1 MNQRRQSRFLI
12 VTLFAALLLSST
24 GTGEAF
30 GTHSQNSLSAK
41 GNRTRTE
48 GDAYFLVGENAR
60 ATERYEKALLF
71 YKDAN
76 SPEGEGNVY
85 IALGNIHLRTGNNV
99 KATEMY
105 EKALPLFLQ
114 SHSLQGEGQV
124 YTGMGNVHL
133 RSRNYSQAKEMYG
146 KALILFEKTN
156 ARSEQ
161 GHVHR
166 NLGEIFMRTG
176 NNAKA
181 MEHYEKALALF
192 SQAHDT
198 IGKGAALRSMG
209 EAHYYVGNNAK
220 AMELLH
226 MSLSL
231 FKEKEYPHGE
241 ADVFRRMGQIH
252 LRTGDYEKAL
262 EMLQDKAL
270 PRYKKID
277 EPVGQADIYKDVGDI
292 FYYSRD
298 YAKALEMYDNALPL
312 YRKVDDPI
320 GMGNVHRSMGD
331 ISMRTGDNKRA
342 VDFYMRAQQLYQRA
356 DSPIG
361 QGNVY
366 HSLGDI
372 YLMDR
377 DLEKAREMYLLA
389 LPFYE
394 KANALMGQGN
404 SYRGLGD
411 VSFGKGDH
419 LDASDMYQRALS
431 FFLRS
436 NSAYG
441 QGRTYQNLGEIQ
453 FSLGNLEKAV
463 EMYDRSVNIYR
474 RTEDIELEAYALFR
488 KAAVFRKAAKKD
500 ETLSLY
506 ETALT
511 KLEKVRRHALFSEM
525 KKGFLEKAYDHYEDA
540 AVFMLENHYYEKA
553 FRAIEAMKARAFLD
567 QLSEGR
573 VDLQK
578 GIDPALREK
587 RDDIENTITALRKR
601 VREEAEKANPDET
614 KIAALRKDLAGEEEK
629 LELIKREIRFKNPLY
644 SSVQYPDPVTLKELQ
659 ENILKK
665 DESLI
670 EYFIA
675 KQGVYCFVIDKNRYH
690 VLKLSVSKEAL
701 EKNVESLLR
710 NIQDVLK
717 GISFDMPTAIRLYQ
731 DLIRPL
737 ESLVKE
743 KTLIVV
749 PHGIIALLP
758 FDALMVKTNGKD
770 AYLIEKHR
778 IKYIQSA
785 SVLGMLRTHFKKD
798 GLNERFL
805 GFGDP
810 VYDYESYRS
819 GKPETGEEET
829 SGRSASGQ
837 WTKSGYLRAGGRLT
851 RLVGS
856 GKEIKEIGDIFQ
868 IKELPGKT
876 LLRTD
881 AREENAKSPETQNYG
896 YIHFSTHGILT
907 PNFQAIALSHIPHSS
922 EDGFFTM
929 GEIMNSRFNAR
940 LVVLSACET
949 GLGQIDRGEGVTGL
963 TRAVMYAGSPAAV
976 VSLWSVS
983 DEGTKELMV
992 NFYKNMIEKGIGK
1005 EESLRLAKMEMIREK
1020 GYDAKEEAPGK
1031 GDLRS
1036 VKITERVQVGAFN
1049 HPFYWSAFVM
1059 YGE

>member
-1 MNQRRQSRFLI
+1 MI
-12 VTLFAALLLSST
+12 MTLLAAAVSLLLPIPADGKNPGNLNKYHLITEGNRCKTEGNSFFQ
-24 GTGEAF
+24 TGE
-30 GTHSQNSLSAK
+30 N
-41 GNRTRTE
+41 
-48 GDAYFLVGENAR
+48 VR
-60 ATERYEKALLF
+60 AMELYEKALFL
-71 YKDAN
+71 YRDAN
-76 SPEGEGNVY
+76 SPEDVGDVY
-85 IALGNIHLRTGNNV
+85 VAIGNIHLRTGNNQ
-99 KATEMY
+99 KAREMY
-105 EKALPLFLQ
+105 EKALSLFLQ
-114 SHSLQGEGQV
+114 SHSLLGEGKV
-124 YTGMGNVHL
+124 YTGLGNVHL
-133 RSRNYSQAKEMYG
+133 RSRNYIRAKEMYE
-146 KALILFEKTN
+146 KALLLFEKTN
-156 ARSEQ
+156 ARSDQ

-176 NNAKA
+176 NNASA

-192 SQAHDT
+192 SRVQDV
-198 IGKGAALRSMG
+198 IGRGSALRSMG
-209 EAHYYVGNNAK
+209 EAHYYVGHNAK
-220 AMELLH
+220 AMELFH
-226 MSLSL
+226 ISLSL
-231 FKEKEYPHGE
+231 FKGTEYPHGE
-241 ADVFRRMGQIH
+241 ADVFRRMGQIY
-252 LRTGDYEKAL
+252 LRTGNYEKAL

-277 EPVGQADIYKDVGDI
+277 EPVGQADVYKDVGDI

-298 YAKALEMYDNALPL
+298 YAKALEMYDNALPF

-320 GMGNVHRSMGD
+320 GMGNVYRSLGD

-342 VDFYMRAQQLYQRA
+342 VDFYMRANQLYQQA

-372 YLMDR
+372 HLMDR
-377 DLEKAREMYLLA
+377 DLEKAREMYRRA

-404 SYRGLGD
+404 IYRGLGD
-411 VSFGKGDH
+411 VFFGKGDYR
-419 LDASDMYQRALS
+419 DATDMYERALS

-441 QGRTYQNLGEIQ
+441 QGRTYQNLGEIE
-453 FSLGNLEKAV
+453 FSLGNFEKAV

-488 KAAVFRKAAKKD
+488 KAAVFRKASKKED
-500 ETLSLY
+500 TLSLY
-506 ETALT
+506 ETGLAR
-511 KLEKVRRHALFSEM
+511 LEKVRRHAIFSEM

-540 AVFMLENHYYEKA
+540 AVFMLDNHFYEKA

-573 VDLQK
+573 VDLRK

-587 RDDIENTITALRKR
+587 RDDIENTMSLLLKR
-601 VREEAEKANPDET
+601 IRDEVEKPNPDET
-614 KIAALRKDLAGEEEK
+614 KIAALRKELAGEEEK
-629 LELIKREIRFKNPLY
+629 LELLKREIRFKNPLY
-644 SSVQYPDPVTLKELQ
+644 SSVQYPDPITLKELQ
-659 ENILKK
+659 ENILRK
-665 DESLI
+665 DEALI

-675 KQGVYCFVIDKNRYH
+675 KHGVYCFVIDKHRYH
-690 VLKLSVSKEAL
+690 VLKLTVTKETL
-701 EKNVESLLR
+701 EKNVESFLR
-710 NIQDVLK
+710 NIQDALK
-717 GISFDMPTAIRLYQ
+717 GVSFDKPTAVRLYE

-743 KTLIVV
+743 KTLIIV
-749 PHGIIALLP
+749 PHGIISLLP
-758 FDALMVKTNGKD
+758 FDALMVRTNGKE

-798 GLNERFL
+798 GVSERFL

-829 SGRSASGQ
+829 SARSASGQ

-851 RLVGS
+851 RLLGS
-856 GKEIKEIGDIFQ
+856 GKEIQEIGDIFQ

-881 AREENAKSPETQNYG
+881 AREENAKSPEVQNYG

-907 PNFQAIALSHIPHSS
+907 PNFQAIALSHIPESS
-922 EDGFFTM
+922 EDGFLTL
-929 GEIMNSRFNAR
+929 GEIMNSRFNAH

-992 NFYKNMIEKGIGK
+992 HFYRNLIQKGLEK
-1005 EESLRLAKMEMIREK
+1005 EESLRLAKMEMLRER
-1020 GYDAKEEAPGK
+1020 GSDAKEEAPGK
-1031 GDLRS
+1031 GELRS
-1036 VKITERVQVGAFN
+1036 VKISERVQIGAFN